1 MIFIEEIV
9 GAPSVL
15 MLRCGPRC
23 LLRGSV
29 LVVPQPQKRRQDRR
43 TPNSCEPVEEFV
55 PEAGG
60 GEEPGAAVVEA
71 KWGAGEGNCD
81 EGIIVTALENGLRDF
96 VAEVGGHGYAVAGVA

>member
-15 MLRCGPRC
+15 ILRCGTRC

-60 GEEPGAAVVEA
+60 GEEPGTAVVEVER
-71 KWGAGEGNCD
+71 GAGEGNCS
-81 EGIIVTALENGLRDF
+81 EGVVVAARGSVAALQN
-96 VAEVGGHGYAVAGVA
+96 